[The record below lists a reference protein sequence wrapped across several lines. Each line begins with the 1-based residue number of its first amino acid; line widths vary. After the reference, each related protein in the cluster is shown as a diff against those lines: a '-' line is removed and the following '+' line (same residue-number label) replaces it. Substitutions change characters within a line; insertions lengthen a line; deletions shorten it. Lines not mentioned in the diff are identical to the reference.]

1 MEDLNER
8 IIPVFTEIATQ
19 KEVISKL
26 QEKVSKVKEER
37 DGLRTRVH
45 ASQPLVKEVKDLKRQ
60 LIESERIADDAFQC
74 AETAKDKAVALDLE
88 LRDYKT
94 RVSDLAKNKRHV
106 EDQLERHVAA
116 VGFSPRF
123 LIFLFLKGRLDTF
136 GKGKKKGDENT
147 NCQANSETWN
157 ETEGRDRLWVRR
169 GQRFPLAIH
178 NHRLQS
184 V

>member
-45 ASQPLVKEVKDLKRQ
+45 ASQPLVKEVKDLKRR

-94 RVSDLAKNKRHV
+94 RVSDLAKSKRHV

-123 LIFLFLKGRLDTF
+123 LMFLFLKGRLDTF

-147 NCQANSETWN
+147 NCQANSET
-157 ETEGRDRLWVRR
+157 
-169 GQRFPLAIH
+169 
-178 NHRLQS
+178 
-184 V
+184 